1 MKNLKYICTAVAIL
15 FSLNGCDDWL
25 DINTNP
31 DAATSVSPEQILPV
45 LTFYSSQVN
54 YDHAEYGVYLSQAL
68 TTGGKSQ
75 TGAYAY
81 KSGWEFL
88 TMNRHPQW
96 RRHFYDIGVNVLE
109 LIKSAEK
116 FESPNFTLIGR
127 TIRLMSTHL
136 TTDAFGDMPLTKAYT
151 GVSPAYDTQ
160 ESIYQWML
168 QEADALIAAYDDPN
182 IVNYPGNV
190 TITEKMDRIY
200 KGDLKKWKNFTI
212 ALKARILLRN
222 LPNWNNNTASC
233 DAIIS
238 AVNNALDG
246 WEEPR
251 YYYPGGTGE
260 ANCPWGKAQPSIGG
274 WESRQNLLDKAIP
287 SEFFYKDIM
296 GGKDK
301 IDPFSGNADDP
312 RVDRLMSPR
321 VGPDN
326 ITKYRY
332 LKNNIGMS
340 VSYKESHYPDLYTSL
355 YTQNDSYIPLMLTEE
370 LLFMKAE
377 ALYWKGQKMDAYNVT
392 KEAVEMNMD
401 RLAPEDKTSAEYK
414 RYQLYVK
421 NYFTKASIVGKYLP
435 ESGFNISHLMRQKY
449 IVMMYQ
455 PEQWNDMRRYCYS
468 NSTNNFTYDGT
479 IIYPTLRR
487 PYNLYEAYW
496 INSGKEEWLQRINY
510 DPETEEKY
518 NIEELKRLGAYKN
531 AEWLKKP
538 MIWANYNAS
547 HQ

>member
-1 MKNLKYICTAVAIL
+1 MKNIKHICAAVGMMIS
-15 FSLNGCDDWL
+15 FSACSDWL
-25 DINTNP
+25 DINKNS
-31 DAATSVSPEQILPV
+31 DAPTSVPPEQILPV
-45 LTFYSSQVN
+45 LTFYSSQIN

-75 TGAYAY
+75 TGSYGY

-96 RRHFYDIGVNVLE
+96 RRHFYDIGVNVQE
-109 LIKSAEK
+109 LIKAAEK
-116 FESPNFTLIGR
+116 FDSPNFTLIGR
-127 TIRLMSTHL
+127 TMRLMSTHL
-136 TTDAFGDMPLTKAYT
+136 TTDAFGDMPLSKAYT

-160 ESIYQWML
+160 ESIYEWML
-168 QEADALIAAYDDPN
+168 QEADALIAAYDDPA
-182 IVNYPGNV
+182 ITTYPGNKK
-190 TITEKMDRIY
+190 ITETMDRIY
-200 KGDLKKWKNFTI
+200 KGDLSKWKKFTI

-222 LPNWNNNTASC
+222 LPNWNNNVANC
-233 DAIIS
+233 DAIINT
-238 AVNNALDG
+238 VNQALDG

-260 ANCPWGKAQPSIGG
+260 ANCPWGKSQPMIGG
-274 WESRQNLLDKAIP
+274 WESRANLLDKAIP
-287 SEFFYKDIM
+287 SEFLYKNIL
-296 GGKDK
+296 GGKETLDSRK
-301 IDPFSGNADDP
+301 GNADDP

-326 ITKYRY
+326 INKYRY

-377 ALYWKGQKMDAYNVT
+377 ALYWKGLKADAYTVT
-392 KEAVEMNMD
+392 KEAVEMNFD
-401 RLAPEDKTSAEYK
+401 RLAPDPSSASAKLYAA
-414 RYQLYVK
+414 YVK
-421 NYFTKASIVGKYLP
+421 MYFTTATIVEKYLP
-435 ESGFNISHLMRQKY
+435 EDNFNIGHLLRQKY
-449 IVMMYQ
+449 IAMMYQ

-468 NSTNNFTYDGT
+468 NNTNNNTYDGA
-479 IIYPTLRR
+479 IIYPGLRR

-496 INSGKEEWLQRINY
+496 INNGKEEWLQRINY

-518 NIEELKRLGAYKN
+518 NVEELKRLGAYKN

-538 MIWANYNAS
+538 MVWAIYNAS